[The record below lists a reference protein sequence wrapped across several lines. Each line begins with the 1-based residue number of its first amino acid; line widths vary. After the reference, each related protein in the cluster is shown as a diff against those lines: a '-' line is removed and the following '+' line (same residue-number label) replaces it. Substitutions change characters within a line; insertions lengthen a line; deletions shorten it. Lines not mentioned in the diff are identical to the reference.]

1 MRELF
6 FLRFAAVQ
14 NVGAMDGSLANY
26 IGSLGRAKAGS
37 YDSSSSYESYNR
49 LGLTLS
55 LAAGATNADAVPGSP
70 SSAGLSTKS
79 HDPYRWVLHQFGSK
93 SAPPNGTAFSSFGLR
108 SRWSWWNITTFFKT
122 DSRARP
128 ASRCVLRPNRLR
140 LPSLPRPSTGRS
152 LTFHRLLTSNVTY
165 RHLLTTSLS

>member
-1 MRELF
+1 MNF
-6 FLRFAAVQ
+6 FFCGLRPCRRRRHWTV
-14 NVGAMDGSLANY
+14 SLANY

-55 LAAGATNADAVPGSP
+55 LAAGAANADAVPGSP

-108 SRWSWWNITTFFKT
+108 SR
-122 DSRARP
+122 
-128 ASRCVLRPNRLR
+128 
-140 LPSLPRPSTGRS
+140 
-152 LTFHRLLTSNVTY
+152 
-165 RHLLTTSLS
+165 